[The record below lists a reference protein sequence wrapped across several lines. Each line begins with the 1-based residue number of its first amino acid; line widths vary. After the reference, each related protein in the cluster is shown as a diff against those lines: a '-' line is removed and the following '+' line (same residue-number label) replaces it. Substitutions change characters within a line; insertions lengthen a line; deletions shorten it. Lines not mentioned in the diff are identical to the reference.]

1 MAKNFIVADN
11 MEMVS
16 YAIVVFNL
24 YLCAKKDFV
33 FLLRGVIDD
42 FEIFQVFS
50 EIVYVMVDFMQML
63 FIILIVSIFA
73 VVAQTC
79 GLGHLFC
86 DLWVFFMLEIIKLL
100 FDFFIPFLGNQG
112 CFYLV
117 DSLCLFDNVYIGYN
131 VIILIEL
138 IMFC

>member
-1 MAKNFIVADN
+1 MVKNFIVVDN

-16 YAIVVFNL
+16 YVIVVFNF
-24 YLCAKKDFV
+24 YLCVKKDFV

-50 EIVYVMVDFMQML
+50 EIVYVMVDFMQMF
-63 FIILIVSIFA
+63 FIILIVSIF
-73 VVAQTC
+73 VVVVQIC
-79 GLGHLFC
+79 GLGYFFC
-86 DLWVFFMLEIIKLL
+86 DFWVFFMLEIIKFL
-100 FDFFIPFLGNQG
+100 FEFFIFFLGNQG
-112 CFYLV
+112 CFYFV
-117 DSLCLFDNVYIGYN
+117 DFFCLFDNVYIGYN